1 MTTVMM
7 NWGQCHY
14 HLQMQNVA
22 VLEVVMVLQMEEMK
36 SCICHK
42 ESVLHAIQLEDP
54 LILV

>member
-1 MTTVMM
+1 MMM